1 MKENKFPVKF
11 QWSPYDPERPVI
23 PLENISKFDQK
34 VDSPIY
40 FEPEKL
46 DENEVFH
53 IVEDYI
59 LPNVLANRY
68 LISNY
73 GRVYDIR
80 TRKFLNPISNS
91 SPDSFGKNPYYK
103 VKLSYV
109 SDPKTLELKAKD
121 MYVHRIVMKSFH
133 PIPNPNEMEIDHADS
148 DHLNNRDDNL
158 SWVSHKQNMKYASER
173 DEILSGE
180 DRSDTSL
187 TNQEVHTICKMLQNS
202 YMTDEI
208 KKVVP
213 QANPKLIYK
222 IKNKQIYTR
231 ISNQYNIPA
240 PKETKKSNNEL
251 AEEVCKLLEKGER
264 IVDICKELNVGR
276 YFVNDIKSGRNYREI
291 SKNYNIPSTVNLSLP
306 DATVHEICKRLVN
319 GEGTVSISRDLKVPL
334 DTVQRIRAKSG
345 YKHIT
350 SQYNLPGKRST
361 YITDEQ
367 AHKVCKLLQSGLTP
381 YRIHQLHPEI
391 SEATCNGIKYKRSF
405 TNISAHYKF

>member
-1 MKENKFPVKF
+1 MKENEFPVKF

-23 PLENISKFDQK
+23 PLENISKFDQE

-53 IVEDYI
+53 VVEDYV

-68 LISNY
+68 LVSNY

-80 TRKFLNPISNS
+80 AGKFLNPVSNAPAS
-91 SPDSFGKNPYYK
+91 SNKNPYYK

-121 MYVHRIVMKSFH
+121 MYIHRIVMKSFH

-180 DRSDTSL
+180 DHPNAKI
-187 TNQEVHTICKMLQNS
+187 TNEEIHVICRMLQNGFTNEQIMKTVPKANTYLIS
-202 YMTDEI
+202 SI
-208 KKVVP
+208 KSK
-213 QANPKLIYK
+213 ALYS
-222 IKNKQIYTR
+222 R
-231 ISNQYNIPA
+231 ISDQYSIPT
-240 PKETKKSNNEL
+240 PKEIKKSNNEL

-319 GEGTVSISRDLKVPL
+319 GEDTVSISRDLKVPL
-334 DTVQRIRAKSG
+334 DTVQRIRAQDG
-345 YKHIT
+345 YKHI
-350 SQYNLPGKRST
+350 SLQYNLPGKRST

-367 AHKVCKLLQSGLTP
+367 AHKVCKLLELGFTP

-391 SEATCNGIKYKRSF
+391 SESTCNGIKYKRSF